1 MLHRHPLLR
10 AIAIG
15 FAAFVAALPDAAAVL
30 EARAEAAV
38 VASQAQVHVEAEGI
52 VDAVFAHPDDCV
64 LCHVLS
70 ALYAGPAPADRPV
83 AVRVVSRPADSPAAS
98 AGDVRYNPR
107 HSRAPPSV

>member
-1 MLHRHPLLR
+1 MLQRHPLIRTFAFL
-10 AIAIG
+10 

-38 VASQAQVHVEAEGI
+38 VASQAQIHVEADGI
-52 VDAVFAHPDDCV
+52 VDHVFAHPDDCV

-70 ALYAGPAPADRPV
+70 ALYSAPAPAERPV
-83 AVRVVSRPADSPAAS
+83 AIRVVVRPADPPVDGARE
-98 AGDVRYNPR
+98 VRELAR